1 MSQRSCSTYRTSRQV
16 VRLSSAHWRWTIR
29 LENLLR
35 LIRRRRRWLGSDVW
49 PQPSLVCSLS
59 VYVQECKIY
68 DCDEDETEM
77 NVHNLRCCCRESA
90 KVKPRSELASLPFY
104 LASGLERNTCCML
117 AGKVPVFSFFPP
129 RRTGLGTY
137 LLTMQAAQS
146 SVALSMLEWCPRMAR
161 RSSQL

>member
-1 MSQRSCSTYRTSRQV
+1 MFYLSDVEAGGETFFSSLEVDDSTGEFVTAD
-16 VRLSSAHWRWTIR
+16 SSKKKVAWLRCMAPAVA
-29 LENLLR
+29 NLLT
-35 LIRRRRRWLGSDVW
+35 
-49 PQPSLVCSLS
+49 

-117 AGKVPVFSFFPP
+117 AGKVPGFSFFPP
-129 RRTGLGTY
+129 CRTGQGTY

-146 SVALSMLEWCPRMAR
+146 
-161 RSSQL
+161 